1 MRRARQ
7 VTDSRARRFAFAPVL
22 MLTSTVAVLAVS
34 AYFPFAWDPP
44 HTVQNDVTRSTKGYL
59 RFGEGEWN
67 FARSSGSP
75 GWLLAAQTA
84 GRLDIELDARPQF
97 PQHNSPASIMMLAR
111 DYWHTAFAIE
121 QDDTNLVLW
130 LKRPGSTDNGDPPF
144 TVADVFRPNHWS
156 KVGVQIAGMRLAVM
170 VDGRVRLNEALPS
183 NPLSSWHNG
192 RIALGNEVDGGRGWR
207 GEIRRAKVTTVGDSV
222 DYVRSQAL
230 LVPPSYFY
238 LPDHIAPFLP
248 TTAGEWF
255 ILVFHL
261 LSFIVLGFLIMWTH
275 RPAVGVA
282 SATLTAF
289 GIAVVLALGKFFFH
303 GRHTSVADL
312 VVQFVGGLIGAML
325 GQWALREA
333 KQSRPASRNGPD
345 PVTATVT

>member
-1 MRRARQ
+1 
-7 VTDSRARRFAFAPVL
+7 
-22 MLTSTVAVLAVS
+22 
-34 AYFPFAWDPP
+34 
-44 HTVQNDVTRSTKGYL
+44 
-59 RFGEGEWN
+59 
-67 FARSSGSP
+67 
-75 GWLLAAQTA
+75 
-84 GRLDIELDARPQF
+84 
-97 PQHNSPASIMMLAR
+97 MMLAR

-156 KVGVQIAGMRLAVM
+156 RVGVQIAGMRLAVM

-207 GEIRRAKVTTVGDSV
+207 GEIRRAKITTVGDSV
-222 DYVRSQAL
+222 DYVRSPAL
-230 LVPPSYFY
+230 LVPPSYLY

-261 LSFIVLGFLIMWTH
+261 LSFIVLGFLIMWSH
-275 RPAVGVA
+275 RSPVGVA
-282 SATLTAF
+282 SATITAF

-312 VVQFVGGLIGAML
+312 VVQFMGGLIGAML

-333 KQSRPASRNGPD
+333 KHSRAASHNGPD